1 MKNPYYI
8 AGFICAIILIGGIY
22 AVIFIKH
29 KKSGAGNRF
38 DEMQLFA
45 RYQASFHAFVLLIAL
60 SVLGG
65 IVTDL
70 GWLCGFDAAI
80 ICIFAAITVF
90 GCECVLR
97 NAYFKAG
104 EEQKSWLIVLG
115 ALAALNGVA
124 VIRHVY
130 DGTFMESILNLC
142 CAIGLGTILVAN
154 FIQRGRNKRELED
167 E

>member
-8 AGFICAIILIGGIY
+8 AGFICAIVLVGGIY
-22 AVIFIKH
+22 AVKLV
-29 KKSGAGNRF
+29 KRKRSGAGTRF
-38 DEMQLFA
+38 DEMQLLA
-45 RYQASFHAFVLLIAL
+45 RYQASFHAFVLLMVL
-60 SVLGG
+60 TVLGG
-65 IVTDL
+65 IMTDL
-70 GWLCGFDAAI
+70 GWLCGFDMAV
-80 ICIFAAITVF
+80 ICVFAAVTVF

-104 EEQKSWLIVLG
+104 EEQKSWLIILGSLTVL
-115 ALAALNGVA
+115 NSVA

-142 CAIGLGTILVAN
+142 CAIGLGVILVAN
-154 FIQRGRNKRELED
+154 FIQRGRNKRELE